1 MPALTRQFS
10 ASVGWRNQAVMNTS
24 RDIRALQRGFHVLAN
39 LKVDGNVLHAFWQ
52 VMLVAGN
59 AGDRP
64 ALGRDQMLSQMAADN
79 AGNTGDQR
87 VAIH

>member
-1 MPALTRQFS
+1 MPAFTRQFS

-24 RDIRALQRGFHVLAN
+24 VTSARFSAVVLAN
-39 LKVDGNVLHAFWQ
+39 LKVDGNVLYAFWQ
-52 VMLVAGN
+52 VMVVAGN

-64 ALGRDQMLSQMAADN
+64 ALCRDQMLGQMAANN

>member
-1 MPALTRQFS
+1 MPAFTRQFS

-24 RDIRALQRGFHVLAN
+24 VTSASFNAVFTSSPTCKI
-39 LKVDGNVLHAFWQ
+39 DGNVLHAFWQ

-59 AGDRP
+59 TGDRP